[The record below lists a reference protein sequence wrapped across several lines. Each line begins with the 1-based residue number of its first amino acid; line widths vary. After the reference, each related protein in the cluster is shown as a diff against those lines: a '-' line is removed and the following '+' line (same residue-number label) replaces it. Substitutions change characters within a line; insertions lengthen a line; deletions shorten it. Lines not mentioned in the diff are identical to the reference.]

1 MFFAKLKDGVPVVY
15 PLTER
20 DVRRS
25 LTEVSLPKL
34 EHLTNQILEP
44 LGFAMVKEGRVED
57 FPQATKTHK
66 VTIDSVYKDGDMW
79 YRSYKLIPVPQSE
92 YQWRLDEQWKTVRA
106 KRDNLMSAFEW
117 RIARYHRETA
127 LNLPHKD
134 NLEILHQ
141 YMQDLADITNQEDP
155 FLVTYPNIPQE
166 SA

>member
-34 EHLTNQILEP
+34 ENWSNQMLEP

-57 FPQATKTHK
+57 FPQATATHK
-66 VTIDSVYKDGDMW
+66 VVIDSVYKDGDMW

-92 YQWRLDEQWKTVRA
+92 YQYRLDTQWQTVRT
-106 KRDNLMSAFEW
+106 KRDTLMKDFEW

-127 LNLPHKD
+127 LDLPHKD
-134 NLEILHQ
+134 NLSTLHQ
-141 YMQDLADITNQEDP
+141 YMQNLADITNQPDP
-155 FLVTYPNIPQE
+155 FLINYPTAPQE
-166 SA
+166 GE